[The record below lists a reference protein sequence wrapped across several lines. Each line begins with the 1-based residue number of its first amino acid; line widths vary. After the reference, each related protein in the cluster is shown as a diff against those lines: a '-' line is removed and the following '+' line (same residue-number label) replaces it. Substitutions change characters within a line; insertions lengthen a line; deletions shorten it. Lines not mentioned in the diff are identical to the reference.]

1 MTAQTDSGFHCSY
14 MTKRLLFTRSAS
26 FPGRRKFPW
35 ELESSKVVKMKE
47 REMAEEADMNMPRR
61 NVKSGSRFTKN
72 KPKDID
78 EMEKEE
84 AKDMAEK
91 VADLGKYQ

>member
-1 MTAQTDSGFHCSY
+1 
-14 MTKRLLFTRSAS
+14 
-26 FPGRRKFPW
+26 
-35 ELESSKVVKMKE
+35 MKE

-91 VADLGKYQ
+91 VADLGKYQWFVNISSPGVYKSV